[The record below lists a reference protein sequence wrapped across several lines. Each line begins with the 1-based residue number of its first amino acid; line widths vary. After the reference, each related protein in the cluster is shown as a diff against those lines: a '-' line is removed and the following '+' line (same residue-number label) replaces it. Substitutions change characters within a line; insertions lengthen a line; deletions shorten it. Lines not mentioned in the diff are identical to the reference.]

1 MVILAKF
8 GQNPSKYVAAVAN
21 LRAARRRRRR
31 KKKKERVVRQDL
43 HVTKLRVGKERT
55 VRQDLHVTKLR
66 VGKEEERTG
75 SKTRPTRNQVTCR

>member
-21 LRAARRRRRR
+21 LHVAARRKKER
-31 KKKKERVVRQDL
+31 KKK
-43 HVTKLRVGKERT
+43 KERT

-66 VGKEEERTG
+66 VGKKQQEDNT
-75 SKTRPTRNQVTCR
+75 

>member
-21 LRAARRRRRR
+21 LRVAARR
-31 KKKKERVVRQDL
+31 KKER
-43 HVTKLRVGKERT
+43 KKKERT

-66 VGKEEERTG
+66 VGK
-75 SKTRPTRNQVTCR
+75 